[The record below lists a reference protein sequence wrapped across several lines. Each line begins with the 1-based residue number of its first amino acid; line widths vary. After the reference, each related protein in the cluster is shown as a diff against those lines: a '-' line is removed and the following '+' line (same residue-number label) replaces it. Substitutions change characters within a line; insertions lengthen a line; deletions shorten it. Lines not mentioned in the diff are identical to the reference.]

1 MRLRS
6 GSSFSVCGTR
16 EGALMLHANW
26 WEGLSFKVVGLKVL
40 GVVQQRLENQI
51 HSEIVSG

>member
-1 MRLRS
+1 
-6 GSSFSVCGTR
+6 
-16 EGALMLHANW
+16 MLHANW